1 MWMVRDAVDDLAN
14 SHGRTTRHIATGLV
28 ITGGAVALAALIAHL
43 AKPAPEDPEAYSD
56 YEELNPPEPP
66 KPPSIFSTVWPPLF
80 VALTLS
86 GFRVWNAPS
95 SFART
100 QALALWGLVQG
111 LNAGWLAWGPKR
123 IGGRMAT
130 AGLTLGTSALYAWRV
145 RRVDPA
151 SATLVAPYV
160 GWIAFANLL
169 THELWQ
175 RNLKPTLADLPSV
188 RLFRPRGRGTEAW
201 PPHP

>member
-95 SFART
+95 SFARSN
-100 QALALWGLVQG
+100 ALATT
-111 LNAGWLAWGPKR
+111 AAALA
-123 IGGRMAT
+123 
-130 AGLTLGTSALYAWRV
+130 ALPGV
-145 RRVDPA
+145 
-151 SATLVAPYV
+151 
-160 GWIAFANLL
+160 
-169 THELWQ
+169 
-175 RNLKPTLADLPSV
+175 
-188 RLFRPRGRGTEAW
+188 FRPGAISFTPTGDWTGE
-201 PPHP
+201 